1 MMTATG
7 KKLQA
12 LEISQNG
19 APITVLDQHKGV
31 FMFALNGQSY
41 TIRISGLFGRSY
53 ELRRGDE
60 MLASAEGET
69 FRDRTTVTFG
79 DKVWLLKA
87 ENIRNACFG
96 LYDGA
101 TRLGGIT
108 SGDGGAPV
116 GWRHHRPARRAAA
129 GRAAVPDFDRA
140 VQVGRAKQ
148 LLIHG
153 ESRYPFPLSSGC

>member
-19 APITVLDQHKGV
+19 APITALDQHKGV
-31 FMFALNGQSY
+31 FTFTLNGQSY
-41 TIRISGLFGRSY
+41 TLRTSGLFGRSY
-53 ELRRGDE
+53 ELRRGAE
-60 MLASAEGET
+60 MLGSAKGET

-87 ENIRNACFG
+87 ENIRATRFG

-108 SGDGGAPV
+108 SGGGSRRWDGATIEL
-116 GWRHHRPARRAAA
+116 
-129 GRAAVPDFDRA
+129 PDALPLD
-140 VQVGRAKQ
+140 VQLFLTSIVLSKW
-148 LLIHG
+148 G
-153 ESRYPFPLSSGC
+153 EPNSY

>member
-60 MLASAEGET
+60 MLASAKGET

-87 ENIRNACFG
+87 ENIRTTRFG

-108 SGDGGAPV
+108 SGDGGAGGMAPPSTCSTRCR
-116 GWRHHRPARRAAA
+116 WTC
-129 GRAAVPDFDRA
+129 
-140 VQVGRAKQ
+140 
-148 LLIHG
+148 
-153 ESRYPFPLSSGC
+153 SCS

>member
-31 FMFALNGQSY
+31 FTFTLNGQSY
-41 TIRISGLFGRSY
+41 TIPTSGLFGRSY
-53 ELRRGDE
+53 ELRRGGE
-60 MLASAEGET
+60 MLAAAKGET

-87 ENIRNACFG
+87 ENIRTTRFG

-108 SGDGGAPV
+108 SGDG
-116 GWRHHRPARRAAA
+116 ARRWDGATIDL
-129 GRAAVPDFDRA
+129 PDALPLD
-140 VQVGRAKQ
+140 VQLFLTSIVLSKW
-148 LLIHG
+148 G
-153 ESRYPFPLSSGC
+153 EPNSY

>member
-87 ENIRNACFG
+87 ENIRNARFG

-108 SGDGGAPV
+108 SGDGG
-116 GWRHHRPARRAAA
+116 RRWDGATIDLLDAL
-129 GRAAVPDFDRA
+129 PLD
-140 VQVGRAKQ
+140 VQLFLTSIVLSKW
-148 LLIHG
+148 G
-153 ESRYPFPLSSGC
+153 EPNSY

>member
-31 FMFALNGQSY
+31 FAFALNGQSY
-41 TIRISGLFGRSY
+41 TIRTSGLFGRSY

-60 MLASAEGET
+60 MLASAKGET

-79 DKVWLLKA
+79 GKVLLLKA
-87 ENIRNACFG
+87 ENIGNTRFG
-96 LYDGA
+96 LYDSA
-101 TRLGGIT
+101 TRLGGIM
-108 SGDGGAPV
+108 SGDGG
-116 GWRHHRPARRAAA
+116 RRWDGATIDL
-129 GRAAVPDFDRA
+129 PDALPLD
-140 VQVGRAKQ
+140 VQLFLTSIVLSKW
-148 LLIHG
+148 G
-153 ESRYPFPLSSGC
+153 EPNSY

>member
-7 KKLQA
+7 KKLEA

-19 APITVLDQHKGV
+19 APITVLGQHKGV
-31 FMFALNGQSY
+31 FAFTLNGQSY
-41 TIRISGLFGRSY
+41 TIRTSGLFGRSY

-60 MLASAEGET
+60 MLASAKGET

-87 ENIRNACFG
+87 ENISTTRFG

-101 TRLGGIT
+101 TRLGGIA
-108 SGDGGAPV
+108 SGNGSPRWNGATID
-116 GWRHHRPARRAAA
+116 
-129 GRAAVPDFDRA
+129 VPDALPLD
-140 VQVGRAKQ
+140 VQ
-148 LLIHG
+148 LLLTSIVLAKWG
-153 ESRYPFPLSSGC
+153 EPNTY